1 MGAVREI
8 LLGVALFTG
17 IVLCLVVVILLA
29 RATLVSARQVAVLVN
44 GGRTLRARS
53 GTTLLD
59 ALAAGGVF
67 LPAACGGKGTCGMCR
82 VRVLAGARAAGPTEA
97 ALLTARELR
106 SGLRLAC
113 QVRLE
118 EDLEVR
124 VPEELLGVRH
134 LECRVRSNANV
145 ATFIKELVLELPPV
159 EPSGEPFDFRAGA
172 FVQITC
178 PPYQAS
184 FEDFDVAPRFREDWD
199 RLGLWKLRASARE
212 PTTRAYSLANR
223 PGERDVL
230 VLVVRIA
237 TPPPHAPGVPPGVV
251 SSWIF
256 QLKPGERVPVAGPF
270 GHFFAAESEREM
282 VLVGGG
288 AGMAPMRAHAFD
300 QLERL
305 RAQRKITF
313 WYGARSRRE
322 LFYVEEFDR
331 LQAQHDNFEW
341 CAALSEPRPDDDW
354 RGPVGFIHEVL
365 LERYLGNH
373 PEPAACEYYL
383 CGPPMMI
390 QATRRM
396 LADLGVDPA
405 DVHFDDFGGAG

>member
-1 MGAVREI
+1 MSPLHEI
-8 LLGVALFTG
+8 LLGVALSTG
-17 IVLCLVVVILLA
+17 IVLCLVAVILFA
-29 RATLVSARQVAVLVN
+29 QATLVTSGEVAVIVN
-44 GGRTLRARS
+44 GERTLRTRS
-53 GTTLLD
+53 GTTLLE
-59 ALAAGGVF
+59 ALADGGIL
-67 LPAACGGKGTCGMCR
+67 LPAACGGRGTCGLCR
-82 VRVLAGARAAGPTEA
+82 VQITAGGRPPAPTEA
-97 ALLTARELR
+97 AVLTARQLDD
-106 SGLRLAC
+106 GLRLAC

-124 VPEELLGVRH
+124 LAEELLGVRH
-134 LECRVRSNANV
+134 LECTVRSNANV
-145 ATFIKELVLELPPV
+145 ATFIKELVLELPP
-159 EPSGEPFDFRAGA
+159 GDPFEFRAGA

-178 PPYQAS
+178 PPFATA
-184 FEDFDVAPRFREDWD
+184 FTDFDIATAYREDWD
-199 RLGLWKLRASARE
+199 RLGLWCLVASTQH

-223 PGERDVL
+223 PSEREVL

-237 TPPPHAPGVPPGVV
+237 PPPPHLPGVPPGVV

-256 QLKPGERVPVAGPF
+256 QLKPGDRVPVAGPF

-305 RAQRKITF
+305 GSKRKITF

-331 LQAQHDNFEW
+331 LQAEHDNFDW
-341 CAALSEPRPDDDW
+341 TVALSEPRPDDDW
-354 RGPVGFIHEVL
+354 QGAVGFIHGVL
-365 LERYLGNH
+365 LERYLGAH
-373 PEPAACEYYL
+373 PDPAACEYFL

-390 QATRRM
+390 HATRTM
-396 LADLGVDPA
+396 LAGLNVDA
-405 DVHFDDFGGAG
+405 ANIHYDDFGGAG